1 MTSLTNLDSLNTK
14 MNNGD
19 IYITETINCKKH
31 SEQDKNIIPY
41 APTKYDAL
49 KNYVKRH
56 RLKWASL
63 VTTMRNFC
71 ISMMENGLME

>member
-1 MTSLTNLDSLNTK
+1 
-14 MNNGD
+14 MNSGG
-19 IYITETINCKKH
+19 IYITETMDSEIY

-56 RLKWASL
+56 RVKWASL
-63 VTTMRNFC
+63 VTTMRNFG
-71 ISMMENGLME
+71 ISMMENGFME